1 LDNKTKFLL
10 PELSF
15 DGRKSLRSV
24 ADALEKLRELD
35 GLQGTGNIECNI
47 LGIQLPDGR
56 VSGLVSV
63 IGPQQEDGRRWI
75 IRMPSASKFSAMS
88 TTKMRQTFDIGLLN
102 GAIGDRDGNVIL
114 HNGKHVHGVNLIP
127 ALVHY
132 DFDSTQHA
140 IVWHALKFLGKLDEC
155 WRSVDDRLL
164 PGIKRLDYSKIGNI
178 RARRRKQVLYDVSK
192 HVDRVSVSMIAK
204 TLSAAGMRGSRLA

>member
-10 PELSF
+10 PEPTF

-63 IGPQQEDGRRWI
+63 IGPRQEDGRRWI

-127 ALVHY
+127 ALVRY

-178 RARRRKQVLYDVSK
+178 KVRRRKQLLYDVSK
-192 HVDRVSVSMIAK
+192 HVDGASVSMIDK
-204 TLSAAGMRGSRLA
+204 TLSAAGMRGSRF

>member
-1 LDNKTKFLL
+1 
-10 PELSF
+10 
-15 DGRKSLRSV
+15 
-24 ADALEKLRELD
+24 
-35 GLQGTGNIECNI
+35 
-47 LGIQLPDGR
+47 
-56 VSGLVSV
+56 
-63 IGPQQEDGRRWI
+63 
-75 IRMPSASKFSAMS
+75 MPSASKFSAMS

-102 GAIGDRDGNVIL
+102 GATGDRDGNVIL
-114 HNGKHVHGVNLIP
+114 HNGQHVHGVNLIP

-178 RARRRKQVLYDVSK
+178 KVRRRKQLLYDVSE
-192 HVDRVSVSMIAK
+192 HVDGASVSMIDKDAFSCRNAWLAISVTGCLPHLRRSGTFR
-204 TLSAAGMRGSRLA
+204 TLFAICPALFYLRSLLLPILPATDGCSGAHFKRDVNDHYS